1 MSDERKE
8 KRAIGLAYDGVN
20 APQVIAKGFDELA
33 EEIIAVA
40 KEHGVMVHEDPL
52 LSDSLA
58 RLNVGEEIPRDLYII
73 IAEIIAFAY
82 LLDGNAVVL
91 MSTDKNRL
99 TTPLPAGAGD
109 DNNSNNEVLVRVTV
123 THAVFTRRAIKILV
137 YLMFR

>member
-1 MSDERKE
+1 MSDDRKQ
-8 KRAIGLAYDGVN
+8 KQAIGLAYDGVN

-82 LLDGNAVVL
+82 LLDG
-91 MSTDKNRL
+91 KF
-99 TTPLPAGAGD
+99 PA
-109 DNNSNNEVLVRVTV
+109 SWE
-123 THAVFTRRAIKILV
+123 
-137 YLMFR
+137 

>member
-1 MSDERKE
+1 MSDKQS
-8 KRAIGLAYDGVN
+8 KQAIGLSYDGVN

-82 LLDGNAVVL
+82 LLDG
-91 MSTDKNRL
+91 KF
-99 TTPLPAGAGD
+99 PA
-109 DNNSNNEVLVRVTV
+109 SWET
-123 THAVFTRRAIKILV
+123 
-137 YLMFR
+137 

>member
-1 MSDERKE
+1 MSDDRKE
-8 KRAIGLAYDGVN
+8 KQAIGLAYDGVN

-82 LLDGNAVVL
+82 LLDGK
-91 MSTDKNRL
+91 S
-99 TTPLPAGAGD
+99 PA
-109 DNNSNNEVLVRVTV
+109 SWE
-123 THAVFTRRAIKILV
+123 
-137 YLMFR
+137 

>member
-1 MSDERKE
+1 MSEDRKE
-8 KRAIGLAYDGVN
+8 KQAIGLAYDGVN

-82 LLDGNAVVL
+82 LLDG
-91 MSTDKNRL
+91 KF
-99 TTPLPAGAGD
+99 PA
-109 DNNSNNEVLVRVTV
+109 SWE
-123 THAVFTRRAIKILV
+123 
-137 YLMFR
+137 

>member
-8 KRAIGLAYDGVN
+8 KQAIGLAYDGVN
-20 APQVIAKGFDELA
+20 APQVVAKGFDELA

-82 LLDGNAVVL
+82 LLDG
-91 MSTDKNRL
+91 KF
-99 TTPLPAGAGD
+99 PA
-109 DNNSNNEVLVRVTV
+109 SWE
-123 THAVFTRRAIKILV
+123 
-137 YLMFR
+137 

>member
-1 MSDERKE
+1 MSDDRKE
-8 KRAIGLAYDGVN
+8 KQAIGLAYDGVN

-82 LLDGNAVVL
+82 LLDG
-91 MSTDKNRL
+91 KF
-99 TTPLPAGAGD
+99 PA
-109 DNNSNNEVLVRVTV
+109 SWE
-123 THAVFTRRAIKILV
+123 
-137 YLMFR
+137 

>member
-1 MSDERKE
+1 MSDDRKE
-8 KRAIGLAYDGVN
+8 KQAIGLAYDGVN

-58 RLNVGEEIPRDLYII
+58 RLDVGEEIPRDLYII

-82 LLDGNAVVL
+82 LLDG
-91 MSTDKNRL
+91 KF
-99 TTPLPAGAGD
+99 PA
-109 DNNSNNEVLVRVTV
+109 SWE
-123 THAVFTRRAIKILV
+123 
-137 YLMFR
+137 

>member
-1 MSDERKE
+1 MSDQKQ
-8 KRAIGLAYDGVN
+8 KQAIGLAYDGVN

-82 LLDGNAVVL
+82 LLDG
-91 MSTDKNRL
+91 KF
-99 TTPLPAGAGD
+99 PASWEA
-109 DNNSNNEVLVRVTV
+109 
-123 THAVFTRRAIKILV
+123 
-137 YLMFR
+137 